1 MASCSLP
8 YIESK
13 FRQSNPDIAD
23 KLNNQHIKIVQDAVD
38 SNLFRFKDRQL
49 LFSQEGTKKL
59 DRQRDYVSNI
69 NQQYG
74 VNVLKNV
81 DGVLAVNVL
90 GLAPS
95 TSVSQV
101 KEGVDFVF
109 EQNPELASIG
119 TQEQYSQ
126 YLSTIFKTSKVKDIV
141 YHGTDSKF
149 DTFSDE
155 FLGKKDPGYKGK
167 GFYFWHGKKAL
178 EGARH
183 VAFAYLNREITSK
196 DIKAALINLKNPK
209 EIVSGDYSNTGKILE
224 GFDGAIEIPYSSEK
238 IKSRK
243 EDTSEVMVKS
253 ASQIH
258 ILGSRQDIEGFKNFV
273 KGESSSNLY
282 QSILNTGV
290 SPEEATRLYNQTKT
304 PEFKEWF
311 GNSVVKDENGEPLL
325 VYHGTQSK
333 ENFDTF
339 KAGSSTGMFFT
350 DDKQYAADVRGGRV
364 VGPFFLKIEKPIEVE
379 EEIDNDVVFENKD
392 KGDGIIGVDYGQGL
406 TSEGKTFVVYNP
418 NQIKSLNNT
427 GQFSESHN
435 IYLRSDIDLP
445 KNFNVKDLK
454 ISNTT
459 KQKSIT
465 SLLKSIKFNDA
476 RDTIV
481 KSILS
486 GGNKNIL
493 DSVDVYTGNFNTVVQ
508 GIYLE
513 GVEKNGNI
521 VQPKVV
527 ISEKLTGVKRNEVL
541 LHEIIH
547 AYTIGILKMS
557 DSSLSPRDL
566 RFKKDILNLY
576 QEASYNIMT
585 PHYGL
590 SSPTEFVAEALSN
603 KEFRNALKR
612 LKTSFKFENK
622 QLSGLEKFIDALL
635 KLFGLRQD
643 LTVKDKFS
651 VQGAIDS
658 LFVDLA
664 SRSRNISYKQIQSSG
679 AAVFSYQQEVTRLY
693 RIEKIGAKP
702 QYDPNGN
709 WINSSEQVKEREKY
723 FGRWFTKDIT
733 DIEWYQRH
741 WEYDETNSIIK
752 YIDIPNSELSK
763 YQDYDKKLSRKPED
777 EFVLPQSIV
786 DTAKTVSKL
795 SDIADESPNI
805 YYQQT
810 SESNIKGAPE
820 LDAILK
826 EFMAKFGV
834 KFKDIEDFKNA
845 RGLDILGV
853 TDILNKV
860 IYLAENRKIDT
871 LPEEVGHMITMLM
884 GNQNPLIK
892 QLMDNIEQWSEYQ
905 NIYNRYK
912 DVYKTEEQIR
922 FEAVGKL
929 LAKHIV
935 NEFQNSQDKSLF
947 KKIVDAIKQWVQ
959 THFSKNKVPD
969 ILSLPAAT
977 IASKIIKQD
986 SGLISYKPRYNYVK
1000 LDADKAF
1007 RENPFEKSV
1016 HNIVASNGG
1025 KLTGSLAIAAQADI
1039 FRDEKE
1045 PIHDLDYSFND
1056 LKSIANTVVKLKELG
1071 GIYIHTG
1078 ISNKDSTS
1086 FGVLVPKPDYEIV
1099 KYGREKYGWKK
1110 GTIVRDSIIV
1120 RDKQTNKYYKY
1131 HESLFV
1137 SVDLFLKYSPM
1148 NMFGNFERFDD
1159 VMAYKQMMNTK
1170 SDVFFRREKDQIDYV
1185 LLTSDIDV
1193 EPKENY
1199 TYYQVDDTVGTQELV
1214 DDLNEK
1220 YADNAGI
1227 IFDEYVSLVRNQIKN
1242 ISGVWLKASKDGYYI
1257 EQEKHPVGTSREALT
1272 EVLNK
1277 LSNKF
1282 GIQWRWDTSMKAK
1295 GRFENGIVYINP
1307 NKATMDTAFHEFAHP
1322 FLLVLKQE
1330 NRPLYNRLVREIQ
1343 KESKILERTKRLYP
1357 NLSGEELLEEAI
1369 VQSIGLEA
1377 EKKVYQGLVNRFIE
1391 WIKDLVNSLV
1401 GIQGSALSDVAN
1413 MLTNKEYRR
1422 GLEVNTKDVYYQID
1436 EADVNIYKN
1445 QIAKGNSVQKEI
1457 AERMLSINREIKL
1470 SEDGSSY
1477 LLANVSKPL
1486 VRVSDE
1492 LKKFDFYNYNK
1503 ETSEENKRIALERG
1517 NAVDAIMRD
1526 VLLEQELSDTS
1537 VLGEDISR
1545 AIYEDF
1551 KEVKESY
1558 PDAILLPQITFYN
1571 TSKGVA
1577 GTADVVAIH
1586 KDGQVEILDVK
1597 TSKYDFYTK
1606 SKSYPGK
1613 KHADSYDM
1621 HDAQLTMYKALAE
1634 SMGFKTLNKGG
1645 LKVIPV
1651 KWTIVDDQVEGYTR
1665 PQMFI
1670 EHGGVEKLYEIYN
1683 EAFEES
1689 QFKDIMGNLK
1699 KILQAKVM
1707 KAKKEGKG
1715 GQASVLESILEDI
1728 KTAIDV
1734 EGVTKFVNEAF
1745 NTFYGTDN
1753 FPGYYNIYKSYLD
1766 KVGLEEDP
1774 MDMLAKIHEIEQMVE
1789 LYKDSIDSLW
1799 QSYLK
1804 FKGLNPLDDF
1814 QDDSTL
1820 SKIDKLRRLFD
1831 DMENGFQER
1840 IPRVVASVLAKQV
1853 SPEVV
1858 EAIKTNIKSKQ
1869 RAKFEKKDT
1878 SEMGFF
1884 AKTIYNFK
1892 KGQSE
1897 KTARKLK
1904 ELEDQFL
1911 NDKGEVDVE
1920 EAIYREIRFGGYK
1933 DVGIADRWFSPGV
1946 SMPNTF
1952 LPTFILTVKRA
1963 FEEVRLK
1970 NVRFIPKAYEVFNK
1984 FANTTGIDKDK
1995 PHKFN
2000 EGLYTTR
2007 TIYREGEKKNVL
2019 VLSSSID
2026 YSSYNSAKN
2035 EIWQSTEETKEGW
2048 NKRNK
2053 WMVENTQV
2061 RPSQHIEGVT
2071 KIGNLV
2077 LIETVEELENRKKKE
2092 LGQKGFENWKK
2103 NNVKG
2108 EILWGDY
2115 RIPKLDKYK
2124 SSDFENVIK
2133 DKNKKEYYTFLLS
2146 TYLESQ
2152 NQLPPRREEDKFIL
2166 PFIDKSSNDRI
2177 REGGFWDTIKYKGK
2191 DMFMLMEEDI
2201 LKENVERDKTIP
2213 VLYYNS
2219 ALTMDAKDVSND
2231 LLHSILRFKIA
2242 SDRYAVQNKYQPLA
2256 DNLLSLVDKTA
2267 PVEEDAEGF
2276 KLLDKAA
2283 KAVGITD
2290 GVAKYVKKH
2299 GANNTAAM
2307 LEAFIDTQIY
2317 GIARLDKK
2325 FNIGGVTV
2333 DTGKIANTLMN
2344 FASVT
2349 QIAFDPLTSVANSL
2363 NAQVQIAE
2371 EAFAGQFIDKESW
2384 LSAQAIYNTHE
2395 MDFIKD
2401 SLSPYNKSFLG
2412 TLTDVYDAMQGEYVN
2427 AYGHKVSKSA
2437 FKSKQNLG
2445 EFGYALMHKGEHR
2458 AAVTMMIALLK
2469 NKKVGDKS
2477 LYDIHKEQFEKTGN
2491 IDLDFNMQ
2499 SRLHAINKR
2508 LHGVY
2513 NSFDAPELQRYA
2525 IGRLLIMYRKFLPT
2539 FLKRR
2544 FKAEGLDYELGDFT
2558 EGMYRTFYKK
2568 LFTDMKGLVD
2578 AIRNKQGD
2586 LTPYELYNL
2595 RRAFAEHAVIFITGL
2610 MAYALMHLQPDW
2622 EDDDDLQ
2629 KYAYSAVLYQVLRV
2643 NAELSIGFA
2652 VGDINDYFLPD
2663 FKEASSPYKTTTAA
2677 YGVLIKLTKLY
2688 ALAMG
2693 DLVSLATGED
2703 IARYQ
2708 RDTGLFEKGD
2718 SKTVAALLKLWGI
2731 SGKNLSDEMM
2741 LNTLMLTKG
2750 VEISK

>member
-13 FRQSNPDIAD
+13 FRQSNPDVAD

-38 SNLFRFKDRQL
+38 SNLFRFKNRQL

-59 DRQRDYVSNI
+59 ERQRDYVSNI

-74 VNVLKNV
+74 VDVLKDV
-81 DGVLAVNVL
+81 DGVLSVNVL

-95 TSVSQV
+95 TNVSQV
-101 KEGVDFVF
+101 KKGIDFVF
-109 EQNPELASIG
+109 KPADAQYQLPQDRELEEYVASEKTIRDLAARMSDRIGIPVRFESDRTKKYKGKLDKGTVDEYGYNHEQTVAVINLAYATLDTPIHEILGHPIIRAIKNKQLHKPQINTDVDTFFNLDGSEFVYEKRTNEYFKDGKDITKEEFEKAVEKVNNLNQQTSQLYQNLLKELEYGKGKEVFDRIKRDYVTKHPNQFELDDNWENQGEAYGLENKPSIEEINRRKEKAKY
-119 TQEQYSQ
+119 TLEEQQEEAIVELLGLYTADR
-126 YLSTIFKTSKVKDIV
+126 LDKVKDGKLISLLKRLLKEMKAFMKQLLGQKEV
-141 YHGTDSKF
+141 EIDKLPDNMTLGDIANLLAYSNSKLILPGNEVIYTTPDNQKF
-149 DTFSDE
+149 KTYAEASKHISELAKSVENVDLDNVNINTEKGYEVVNTKTFERKE
-155 FLGKKDPGYKGK
+155 FTNKQEAEIYKNTNEDLIILEYDKDPNISDFVDKNKEYEQSKEIVEEWKRVNNIQYNPEEVYSRGQEFVSVVGAYSD
-167 GFYFWHGKKAL
+167 FDVNLMIQNLLQHIEDNQKAGGEFIISAFTKPVDRKINHL
-178 EGARH
+178 EGGGGKIK
-183 VAFAYLNREITSK
+183 FKIYPQSK
-196 DIKAALINLKNPK
+196 DIKWAANADVYSGSVWDAPKKVNKDKKSELLGVSYTKYPSLNNVNAIQPNLASIVDNLAHHHNELGITLTGNNFRLEYDEDIPYSTKKIIDSINSILDQKYGKLVKPKITTAQSLTYWVGEQEPATGEYYILKSFNSIEEAQNYINQLSEKTGLPADYWQINQQQQGIPPTQTNETLKESIDSVKDRIQTEDYDINSIENIILDAIKDGASFEDWYKNIDNIILKEYQESKEYYKNLFNNLKNRNKEYTEQALINLKIAKLK
-209 EIVSGDYSNTGKILE
+209 EVAKKYPRSLI
-224 GFDGAIEIPYSSEK
+224 
-238 IKSRK
+238 R
-243 EDTSEVMVKS
+243 SEVRPLKT
-253 ASQIH
+253 H
-258 ILGSRQDIEGFKNFV
+258 KPLFKEEMPLQ
-273 KGESSSNLY
+273 KLPTSSLY
-282 QSILNTGV
+282 QAILNTGV

-304 PEFKEWF
+304 PEFKNWF

-325 VYHGTQSK
+325 VYHGTKSK
-333 ENFDTF
+333 EDFDTF

-364 VGPFFLKIEKPIEVE
+364 VGPFFLRIEKPIEVE
-379 EEIDNDVVFENKD
+379 EELDNEVVFENKD
-392 KGDGIIGVDYGQGL
+392 KGDGIVGVDYGQGL
-406 TSEGKTFVVYNP
+406 TSEGKTFVVYDP

-427 GQFSESHN
+427 GQFSES
-435 IYLRSDIDLP
+435 
-445 KNFNVKDLK
+445 
-454 ISNTT
+454 
-459 KQKSIT
+459 
-465 SLLKSIKFNDA
+465 
-476 RDTIV
+476 
-481 KSILS
+481 
-486 GGNKNIL
+486 
-493 DSVDVYTGNFNTVVQ
+493 
-508 GIYLE
+508 
-513 GVEKNGNI
+513 
-521 VQPKVV
+521 
-527 ISEKLTGVKRNEVL
+527 
-541 LHEIIH
+541 
-547 AYTIGILKMS
+547 
-557 DSSLSPRDL
+557 
-566 RFKKDILNLY
+566 
-576 QEASYNIMT
+576 
-585 PHYGL
+585 
-590 SSPTEFVAEALSN
+590 
-603 KEFRNALKR
+603 
-612 LKTSFKFENK
+612 
-622 QLSGLEKFIDALL
+622 
-635 KLFGLRQD
+635 
-643 LTVKDKFS
+643 
-651 VQGAIDS
+651 
-658 LFVDLA
+658 
-664 SRSRNISYKQIQSSG
+664 
-679 AAVFSYQQEVTRLY
+679 
-693 RIEKIGAKP
+693 
-702 QYDPNGN
+702 
-709 WINSSEQVKEREKY
+709 
-723 FGRWFTKDIT
+723 
-733 DIEWYQRH
+733 
-741 WEYDETNSIIK
+741 
-752 YIDIPNSELSK
+752 
-763 YQDYDKKLSRKPED
+763 
-777 EFVLPQSIV
+777 
-786 DTAKTVSKL
+786 
-795 SDIADESPNI
+795 PNI
-805 YYQQT
+805 YYQ
-810 SESNIKGAPE
+810 
-820 LDAILK
+820 
-826 EFMAKFGV
+826 
-834 KFKDIEDFKNA
+834 
-845 RGLDILGV
+845 
-853 TDILNKV
+853 
-860 IYLAENRKIDT
+860 
-871 LPEEVGHMITMLM
+871 
-884 GNQNPLIK
+884 
-892 QLMDNIEQWSEYQ
+892 
-905 NIYNRYK
+905 
-912 DVYKTEEQIR
+912 
-922 FEAVGKL
+922 
-929 LAKHIV
+929 
-935 NEFQNSQDKSLF
+935 
-947 KKIVDAIKQWVQ
+947 
-959 THFSKNKVPD
+959 
-969 ILSLPAAT
+969 
-977 IASKIIKQD
+977 
-986 SGLISYKPRYNYVK
+986 
-1000 LDADKAF
+1000 
-1007 RENPFEKSV
+1007 
-1016 HNIVASNGG
+1016 
-1025 KLTGSLAIAAQADI
+1025 
-1039 FRDEKE
+1039 
-1045 PIHDLDYSFND
+1045 
-1056 LKSIANTVVKLKELG
+1056 
-1071 GIYIHTG
+1071 
-1078 ISNKDSTS
+1078 
-1086 FGVLVPKPDYEIV
+1086 
-1099 KYGREKYGWKK
+1099 
-1110 GTIVRDSIIV
+1110 
-1120 RDKQTNKYYKY
+1120 
-1131 HESLFV
+1131 
-1137 SVDLFLKYSPM
+1137 
-1148 NMFGNFERFDD
+1148 
-1159 VMAYKQMMNTK
+1159 
-1170 SDVFFRREKDQIDYV
+1170 
-1185 LLTSDIDV
+1185 
-1193 EPKENY
+1193 
-1199 TYYQVDDTVGTQELV
+1199 VDDAVGTQELV

-1227 IFDEYVSLVRNQIKN
+1227 IFDEYVNLVRNQIKN

-1257 EQEKHPVGTSREALT
+1257 EQEKHPIGTSREALT

-1277 LSNKF
+1277 LSDKF

-1295 GRFENGIVYINP
+1295 GRFEKGVVYINP

-1391 WIKDLVNSLV
+1391 WIKSLVNSLV

-1436 EADVNIYKN
+1436 EADINIYKN
-1445 QIAKGNSVQKEI
+1445 QIAKGNSIQKEI

-1477 LLANVSKPL
+1477 ILANVSKPL
-1486 VRVSDE
+1486 VRVTDE

-1551 KEVKESY
+1551 KEIKDAY

-1571 TSKGVA
+1571 TSKGIA

-1613 KHADSYDM
+1613 KYADSYDM

-1634 SMGFKTLNKGG
+1634 TMGFKTLDKGG

-1699 KILQAKVM
+1699 KILQAKIM
-1707 KAKKEGKG
+1707 KVKKEGKG

-1745 NTFYGTDN
+1745 NTFYGTDK

-1831 DMENGFQER
+1831 DMEKGFQER

-1963 FEEVRLK
+1963 FEEVRVR
-1970 NVRFIPKAYEVFNK
+1970 NIRFIPKAYEAFNK
-1984 FANTTGIDKDK
+1984 FAQATGIDKDN

-2007 TIYREGEKKNVL
+2007 TVYREGEKKNVL
-2019 VLSSSID
+2019 VMSSSID

-2077 LIETVEELENRKKKE
+2077 LIETIEELENRKKKE
-2092 LGQKGFENWKK
+2092 LGQKGFESWKK

-2124 SSDFENVIK
+2124 NSDFENILK

-2152 NQLPPRREEDKFIL
+2152 NQLPSRKEEDKFIL

-2177 REGGFWDTIKYKGK
+2177 RESSFWDTVKYKGK
-2191 DMFMLMEEDI
+2191 DMFMLMEEDM

-2231 LLHSILRFKIA
+2231 LLHSILRFKMA

-2256 DNLLSLVDKTA
+2256 DNLLSLVKKTA

-2283 KAVGITD
+2283 KAVGITE
-2290 GVAKYVKKH
+2290 GIQKYVKKH
-2299 GANNTAAM
+2299 GSNNTAAM

-2317 GIARLDKK
+2317 GILRLDKK

-2349 QIAFDPLTSVANSL
+2349 QIAFDPLTSLANSL

-2384 LSAQAIYNTHE
+2384 LAAQAIYNTHE

-2458 AAVTMMIALLK
+2458 AAVIMMIALLK

-2513 NSFDAPELQRYA
+2513 NNFDAPELQRYA

-2586 LTPYELYNL
+2586 LTPYELYNI

-2622 EDDDDLQ
+2622 DDDDELQ
-2629 KYAYSAVLYQVLRV
+2629 RYAYSAVLYQVLRV

-2688 ALAMG
+2688 SLVVG
-2693 DLVSLATGED
+2693 DLVSLVTGED

-2731 SGKNLSDEMM
+2731 SGKNLNDEMM